1 MTDHFQ
7 QLNILA
13 ITVPIFTIIGMGYFA
28 VRFHQFPKEGVLAL
42 GQFVLGYAL
51 PAIIFKSISEK
62 HLDEMLDFRYLL
74 VYGFGSILSF
84 GVVFIVSKKRG
95 QGLELSAISALGS
108 SSSNSAFI
116 GLPIVV
122 SYLGSKAMIG
132 VALSMIIENAF
143 MLPLMFALAE
153 CASTTKVMFR
163 SVILRSAKQLLRNRL
178 IVAVVLGFVAAKIQL
193 NIPEPFANVINMF
206 AYASTAVA
214 LFAIG
219 GMLVGLELHGKFRD
233 ISYIVFGK
241 LILHP
246 FMVAF
251 LIFLLPTFDGALQ
264 TTAILLAAMPMMSI
278 YPILGQRYQLEGV
291 CSAALLLATSLSFL
305 SISTLIWLINV
316 FQYRAGF

>member
-153 CASTTKVMFR
+153 CARTTKVMFR
-163 SVILRSAKQLLRNRL
+163 SVI
-178 IVAVVLGFVAAKIQL
+178 
-193 NIPEPFANVINMF
+193 
-206 AYASTAVA
+206 
-214 LFAIG
+214 
-219 GMLVGLELHGKFRD
+219 
-233 ISYIVFGK
+233 
-241 LILHP
+241 
-246 FMVAF
+246 
-251 LIFLLPTFDGALQ
+251 
-264 TTAILLAAMPMMSI
+264 
-278 YPILGQRYQLEGV
+278 
-291 CSAALLLATSLSFL
+291 
-305 SISTLIWLINV
+305 
-316 FQYRAGF
+316 